1 MYWACRTQIRWIDL
15 LHSGASIQNWE
26 NFIKNCGRYYK
37 VEQTLLQYTVALR
50 SYKVKKELLQIG
62 PGNLR
67 RSRPIIISVTT
78 ITK

>member
-1 MYWACRTQIRWIDL
+1 M
-15 LHSGASIQNWE
+15 G
-26 NFIKNCGRYYK
+26 
-37 VEQTLLQYTVALR
+37 QTLLQYTVALR